1 MIKVTIG
8 QKTYEYEDGTT
19 LYEIAREHQSEYKH
33 QIILAKCNGTL
44 SELFASGLEG
54 YLHGRLRF
62 PLRLALMAAG
72 VVFVWPDTWADLTG
86 FAILGAVTAHQ
97 YAIRKNN
104 PDPVCL
110 AQPQGE

>member
-1 MIKVTIG
+1 MVATAAV
-8 QKTYEYEDGTT
+8 Y
-19 LYEIAREHQSEYKH
+19 S
-33 QIILAKCNGTL
+33 
-44 SELFASGLEG
+44 FASGLEG

-62 PLRLALMAAG
+62 PFRLALMAAG

-110 AQPQGE
+110 VQPQGE